1 MTKFKALC
9 IVFMFLL
16 SCSVNAEEQV
26 IVVKKGDAAS
36 LLEAIDQ
43 ANKQNADP
51 LSERIYILIPDG
63 LYDLKTTVLTSITGY
78 NISLVGQSMYFTVI
92 RNAPSI
98 EMGGIDRTATILNT
112 GSGLYMQDLTLQN
125 DLNFYQAGFTGRA
138 VAFQDKGTHSILN
151 HVRLMSYQNT
161 YYTDNAVGQSYL
173 YCSEIH
179 GAMDFICGS
188 GDALFDLCSLV
199 TERRSSD
206 GSGYNVIAA
215 PSTSQTPWGY
225 VFLNCDIYNRE
236 SDFLYASGWQ
246 NAPRCVWVNTC
257 LKTPEKLKTP
267 RFEIEGMYTNKN
279 YFKEYNTRDV
289 NGEDITPKTNVVAF
303 TLEGEENTVETILT
317 KQEAKRYQLNNIFP
331 DWKPRNIVYKLSD
344 KAAKLRKQ
352 YL

>member
-1 MTKFKALC
+1 MIKFKALC

-138 VAFQDKGTHSILN
+138 VAFQDKGTRSILN

-179 GAMDFICGS
+179 GA
-188 GDALFDLCSLV
+188 
-199 TERRSSD
+199 
-206 GSGYNVIAA
+206 
-215 PSTSQTPWGY
+215 TPWGY

-246 NAPRCVWVNTC
+246 NTPRCIWVNTC
-257 LKTPEKLKTP
+257 LKTPEKLKEP

-289 NGEDITPKTNVVAF
+289 NGEDITPKSNVVTF

-331 DWKPRNIVYKLSD
+331 ISSPTRRQSYGNSIFSGT
-344 KAAKLRKQ
+344 AS
-352 YL
+352 